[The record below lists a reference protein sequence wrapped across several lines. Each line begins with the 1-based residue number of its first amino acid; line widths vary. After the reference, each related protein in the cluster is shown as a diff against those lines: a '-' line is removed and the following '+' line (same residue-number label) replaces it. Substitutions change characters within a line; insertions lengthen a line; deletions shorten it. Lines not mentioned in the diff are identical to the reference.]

1 VYLLRGE
8 TGSAREKS
16 LQGPS
21 YRHSRT
27 VCRFSPFQG
36 FSADCSGAVVC
47 WLFNTGT
54 TNATIS
60 RREIWNS
67 IKVPASVAL
76 TGDSCN
82 TVLMPGKS
90 CQFFAG
96 TGAGT
101 YTCRANTNGIDN
113 HISGTMQLYNSA
125 DALLVTIPMAK

>member
-1 VYLLRGE
+1 LQRCGGLLALQHRYHE
-8 TGSAREKS
+8 RDDFQARD
-16 LQGPS
+16 L
-21 YRHSRT
+21 
-27 VCRFSPFQG
+27 
-36 FSADCSGAVVC
+36 
-47 WLFNTGT
+47 
-54 TNATIS
+54 
-60 RREIWNS
+60 
-67 IKVPASVAL
+67 ASVAL